1 MMNPP
6 TRKLFISHAPEDLEL
21 ASQLSGY
28 LENDGF
34 ATLVNHSVTTDH
46 LNIKSHFYE
55 SIPEVRAVVIL
66 LTPHSLVDE
75 HVKRETNN
83 AIDNKIPIYPINLS
97 GEDELKKLLTS
108 EWRYWLSITQILTCS
123 DAREASRK
131 LRFRIPADTATKLEA
146 DLSVRELI
154 SESWRS
160 FESIIEQV
168 EHSKVSH
175 FFIDFQKLHS
185 QFDSE
190 ITPGFTE
197 SSKRF
202 RVSDNDFKIEN
213 RFAGKMIFALYGLLQ
228 YFDCH
233 SLTIDRMN
241 SCGLKGH
248 EVETLIERYIKFA
261 AISFEY
267 PSAITWYTETQ
278 FLWNYNNFTETCP
291 PLLKSENF
299 WRYSQVLTLDYEPFY
314 NRTFDGSP
322 ENKKWDHKPE
332 VSLKAH
338 VFDDLSKYVFYD
350 NVSVLARENAP
361 TSELNLALNSVND
374 FLAQS
379 GFEPGQLESLAAFRE
394 DYQMSGYPT
403 LLLFKAYL
411 LKLLG
416 AEVDGKLAI
425 QEFNIIELPSLRYFL
440 TQSLSASNG
449 VAKYILEQL
458 WGFFLENY
466 ETEMPQTELPE
477 ENLDFPKERS
487 FTVAEQLYFL
497 ANNFSELGD
506 TDTALDL
513 WARAARGGVFSGLA
527 SYTWATLRTRAFD
540 AGVALYEEC
549 REIPCDPL
557 YQLEKYN
564 CTGNY
569 LLNLLARDNDFARAI
584 ENFNS
589 LILEEGEDTTF
600 GNHISLLTLEVQ
612 YGNSGRAIQLFESI
626 PSDVLL
632 ELKQAYEE
640 EATKAKGWLLGW
652 CSQVLKVLSEISKG

>member
-1 MMNPP
+1 MSPVQ
-6 TRKLFISHAPEDLEL
+6 KVYISHAPADLEIASHL
-21 ASQLSGY
+21 AKY
-28 LENDGF
+28 LEQDGF
-34 ATLVNHSVTTDH
+34 QTSGNHSAAGQLVGS
-46 LNIKSHFYE
+46 KSNFYD
-55 SIPEVRAVVIL
+55 SVSEVRGFVIL
-66 LTPHSLVDE
+66 LTADSLADE
-75 HVKRETNN
+75 YVKRETNI
-83 AIDNKIPIYPINLS
+83 AIENKIPIYPLNLTR
-97 GEDELKKLLTS
+97 EDELKKLLSS

-123 DAREASRK
+123 DAREASTK
-131 LRFRIPADTATKLEA
+131 LRFRLSADAASKMEE
-146 DLSVRELI
+146 DLSVRESILG
-154 SESWRS
+154 SWRA
-160 FESIIEQV
+160 FESLFEQIGI
-168 EHSKVSH
+168 SKVSH
-175 FFIDFQKLHS
+175 TSIDFQELHS
-185 QFDSE
+185 QFDNEVVPGLTQSSRRFKSSE
-190 ITPGFTE
+190 QAD
-197 SSKRF
+197 K
-202 RVSDNDFKIEN
+202 VEN
-213 RFAGKMIFALYGLLQ
+213 RFAGKMLFGLFNYLQ

-233 SLTIDRMN
+233 SLTIDRAN

-248 EVETLIERYIKFA
+248 EIETLIERYIKFA

-267 PSAITWYTETQ
+267 PRAITWFIETQ
-278 FLWNYNNFTETCP
+278 FLWNYQDFIELCP
-291 PLLKSENF
+291 PILGSENF
-299 WRYSQVLTLDYEPFY
+299 PRYSEVLTLDYESYYSRLFEDDP
-314 NRTFDGSP
+314 GV
-322 ENKKWDHKPE
+322 KKWDHKPE
-332 VSLKAH
+332 LSLKAH

-350 NVSVLARENAP
+350 NVSLLARENAL

-379 GFEPGQLESLAAFRE
+379 GFEPGQLESLATFRE

-416 AEVDGKLAI
+416 AEVDAKLAI
-425 QEFNIIELPSLRYFL
+425 QEFSIIELASLRYFL

-449 VAKYILEQL
+449 VGKYILEQL
-458 WGFFLENY
+458 WDFFLENY
-466 ETEMPQTELPE
+466 ETEMPQTESPE
-477 ENLDFPKERS
+477 ENLDSPEERS

-513 WARAARGGVFSGLA
+513 WARTARGGVFSGLA
-527 SYTWATLRTRAFD
+527 SYTWATLQTGAFD

-549 REIPCDPL
+549 SEIPCDPM

-569 LLNLLARDNDFARAI
+569 LLNLLARDNDFARTI

-589 LILEEGEDTTF
+589 LILEEGDDTTF

-612 YGNSGRAIQLFESI
+612 YGNSGRAIQIFESI

-632 ELKQAYEE
+632 QLKQAYEE

-652 CSQVLKVLSEISKG
+652 CLQVLKVLSEIGKG

>member
-1 MMNPP
+1 MMSPEQ
-6 TRKLFISHAPEDLEL
+6 KVYLSHAPADLEI
-21 ASQLSGY
+21 ASQLAKY
-28 LENDGF
+28 LEQDGF
-34 ATLVNHSVTTDH
+34 QTSGIHSAAGQ
-46 LNIKSHFYE
+46 LIGSKSNFYE
-55 SIPEVRAVVIL
+55 SVLEVRGCVIL
-66 LTPHSLVDE
+66 LTADSLADE
-75 HVKRETNN
+75 HVKRETNI
-83 AIDNKIPIYPINLS
+83 AIENKIPIYPVNLT
-97 GEDELKKLLTS
+97 GEDELKKLLSS

-123 DAREASRK
+123 DAREASTK
-131 LRFRIPADTATKLEA
+131 LRFRLSADAASKMEE
-146 DLSVRELI
+146 DFSVRESILG
-154 SESWRS
+154 SWRA
-160 FESIIEQV
+160 FESLFEQIGI
-168 EHSKVSH
+168 SKVSH
-175 FFIDFQKLHS
+175 TSIGFQELHN
-185 QFDSE
+185 QFDNE
-190 ITPGFTE
+190 VVPGFTQSSRRFK
-197 SSKRF
+197 SSKQADK
-202 RVSDNDFKIEN
+202 VEN

-233 SLTIDRMN
+233 SLTIDRTN

-278 FLWNYNNFTETCP
+278 FLWNYKNFTETCP

-299 WRYSQVLTLDYEPFY
+299 WRYSEVLTLDYEPFY

-350 NVSVLARENAP
+350 NVSVLARENTP
-361 TSELNLALNSVND
+361 TSDLNLALNSVND
-374 FLAQS
+374 FLAQP

-416 AEVDGKLAI
+416 AEVDAKLAI

-449 VAKYILEQL
+449 VGKYILEQL

-466 ETEMPQTELPE
+466 ETDMPQTESLE
-477 ENLDFPKERS
+477 ENLDSPDERS

-513 WARAARGGVFSGLA
+513 WARAARSGVFSGLA
-527 SYTWATLRTRAFD
+527 SYTWATLQTGAFD
-540 AGVALYEEC
+540 VGVALYEEC
-549 REIPCDPL
+549 SEMPCDPM

-589 LILEEGEDTTF
+589 LILEEGDDTTF

-612 YGNSGRAIQLFESI
+612 YGNSGRAIQIFESI

-632 ELKQAYEE
+632 QLKQAYEE
-640 EATKAKGWLLGW
+640 EAIKAKGWLLGW
-652 CSQVLKVLSEISKG
+652 CLQVLKVLSEIGKG